1 MNETKIFGN
10 PIPLYLLA
18 IAFGLWV
25 SAEVVS
31 SKLMVVLFGIYCLG
45 QVVTMQIVRLT
56 STSMSFR
63 DNLLKTK
70 VEIDFEKTL
79 VDKYSLELLDE
90 NNQKTYELSIEF
102 GFEADDLFVKNNQ
115 GEIIFTT
122 DLNSFR
128 IFKFIQS
135 HYINASPQSH
145 Q

>member
-70 VEIDFEKTL
+70 VEIDFEIEMS
-79 VDKYSLELLDE
+79 VDIIKFLCLPFSSGMSLRV
-90 NNQKTYELSIEF
+90 TALSDWWNLRCMNF
-102 GFEADDLFVKNNQ
+102 FV
-115 GEIIFTT
+115 
-122 DLNSFR
+122 
-128 IFKFIQS
+128 
-135 HYINASPQSH
+135 
-145 Q
+145 